1 MSVFTPLARPEL
13 ETFLAPYGLGRLLD
27 FQGIAAGSEN
37 TNFFISLEQGEYVLT
52 LVERGP
58 VQEMPFF
65 IELLDV
71 LHDADLPVPYALRTT
86 DGQALRE
93 LAGKPALLQPR
104 LAGKHIKQAN
114 AQHCA
119 QVGELLGHLHLATRD
134 RIIERKTDRGL
145 DWMLEEGNTLKSHLG
160 TEAHDLLETALE
172 EIGRCK
178 AKILALPRANLH
190 ADLFRDNAMFEGT
203 HLTGLIDFYNACS
216 GPMLYDVAIALNDW
230 CSDDDGLLDGQRA
243 RALLGA
249 YAAVCGVATVHR
261 ERGRAVANP
270 AAGGLRALLAV
281 TIDCRRD
288 LCWAGRADSRSDG
301 VPAAPG
307 AAAAGEC
314 AVAVC
319 PLNRQRDFRA
329 SRAPTG
335 LWRAR
340 RCERRE
346 HVGARLTREEAG
358 PAYRDS
364 RQPAKSLPSFSST
377 CS

>member
-249 YAAVCGVATVHR
+249 YAALRPFTASEAELWPTLLRVACVR
-261 ERGRAVANP
+261 FWLSRLI
-270 AAGGLRALLAV
+270 AAESFAGQDVLIHDPMEFQLRLAQRQQVSVLLPFAL
-281 TIDCRRD
+281 
-288 LCWAGRADSRSDG
+288 
-301 VPAAPG
+301 
-307 AAAAGEC
+307 
-314 AVAVC
+314 
-319 PLNRQRDFRA
+319 
-329 SRAPTG
+329 
-335 LWRAR
+335 
-340 RCERRE
+340 
-346 HVGARLTREEAG
+346 
-358 PAYRDS
+358 
-364 RQPAKSLPSFSST
+364 
-377 CS
+377 

>member
-13 ETFLAPYGLGRLLD
+13 EAFLAPYGLGRLLD

-58 VQEMPFF
+58 VQEMSFF

-71 LHDADLPVPYALRTT
+71 LHEADLPVPYAIRTT
-86 DGQALRE
+86 DGVALRE

-119 QVGELLGHLHLATRD
+119 QVGELLAHLHLATQAANM
-134 RIIERKTDRGL
+134 IKRKTDRGL
-145 DWMLEEGNTLKSHLG
+145 DWMLEEGTQFLSHVNA
-160 TEAHDLLETALE
+160 EQQQLLQQALE
-172 EIGRCK
+172 EITRQK
-178 AKILALPRANLH
+178 EKILALPRANIH

-230 CSDDDGLLDGQRA
+230 CSDDDGLIDGPRA

-249 YAAVCGVATVHR
+249 YAALRPFTAAEAELWPTLLRVACVR
-261 ERGRAVANP
+261 FWLSRLI
-270 AAGGLRALLAV
+270 AAESFAGQDVLIHDPMEFQLRLAQRQVVSTPLPFAL
-281 TIDCRRD
+281 
-288 LCWAGRADSRSDG
+288 
-301 VPAAPG
+301 
-307 AAAAGEC
+307 
-314 AVAVC
+314 
-319 PLNRQRDFRA
+319 
-329 SRAPTG
+329 
-335 LWRAR
+335 
-340 RCERRE
+340 
-346 HVGARLTREEAG
+346 
-358 PAYRDS
+358 
-364 RQPAKSLPSFSST
+364 
-377 CS
+377 

>member
-37 TNFFISLEQGEYVLT
+37 TNFFISLEQGEFVLT

-71 LHDADLPVPYALRTT
+71 LHEANLPVPYALRTT
-86 DGQALRE
+86 DGVALRE

-119 QVGELLGHLHLATRD
+119 QVGELLGHLHLATQANM
-134 RIIERKTDRGL
+134 IKRKTDRGL
-145 DWMLEEGNTLKSHLG
+145 DWMLEEGAQFLSHLDAG
-160 TEAHDLLETALE
+160 QKDLLERALD
-172 EIGRCK
+172 EITRHK
-178 AKILALPRANLH
+178 EKILALPRANIH

-230 CSDDDGLLDGQRA
+230 CSDDAGLIDGPRA

-249 YAAVCGVATVHR
+249 YAALRPFTAAEAELWPTMLRVLVIALDCG
-261 ERGRAVANP
+261 AV
-270 AAGGLRALLAV
+270 
-281 TIDCRRD
+281 IRR
-288 LCWAGRADSRSDG
+288 AGRADSRSDG
-301 VPAAPG
+301 IPVAIG
-307 AAAAGEC
+307 AAAEGQYAT
-314 AVAVC
+314 AFC
-319 PLNRQRDFRA
+319 PLKA
-329 SRAPTG
+329 SRAGSLPHWIFSANEIPCG
-335 LWRAR
+335 SEPAR
-340 RCERRE
+340 DK
-346 HVGARLTREEAG
+346 VASIFDQS
-358 PAYRDS
+358 DS
-364 RQPAKSLPSFSST
+364 RHPARSFPNFSST

>member
-37 TNFFISLEQGEYVLT
+37 TNFFISLEKGEYVLT

-104 LAGKHIKQAN
+104 LAGKHIKQPN
-114 AQHCA
+114 AQHCV
-119 QVGELLGHLHLATRD
+119 QVGELLGHLHLATRNN
-134 RIIERKTDRGL
+134 ILERKTDRGL
-145 DWMLEEGNTLKSHLG
+145 DWMLEEGEKLKSHLDD
-160 TEAHDLLETALE
+160 EARGLLQAALE

-178 AKILALPRANLH
+178 AQILALPRANLH

-230 CSDDDGLLDGQRA
+230 CADDAGVLDGQRA

-249 YAAVCGVATVHR
+249 YA
-261 ERGRAVANP
+261 
-270 AAGGLRALLAV
+270 GLRPF
-281 TIDCRRD
+281 T
-288 LCWAGRADSRSDG
+288 
-301 VPAAPG
+301 
-307 AAAAGEC
+307 AGE
-314 AVAVC
+314 AELWPTLLRVACVRFWLSRLIAAESFAGQDVLIHD
-319 PLNRQRDFRA
+319 PMEFQIRLAQRQQV
-329 SRAPTG
+329 SI
-335 LWRAR
+335 
-340 RCERRE
+340 
-346 HVGARLTREEAG
+346 
-358 PAYRDS
+358 
-364 RQPAKSLPSFSST
+364 QLPFAM
-377 CS
+377 